1 MQHPTPNF
9 QNRSLYQMDNLAVLR
24 GINSGTIDLIATDPP
39 FNKGRDFHATPAS
52 LAAGAS
58 FQDRWSWKDDVQPV
72 WVEQIEDGWPET
84 HALIEAV
91 RLTDESMAAYLC
103 FMGVRLMEMRR
114 VLKDTGSIYLHCDP
128 TANAYLR
135 LLMDTIF
142 EARNFRNEIIWS
154 YRKMPN
160 SARHFQRN
168 HDTILFYAR
177 DERPTFNRQTEAYA
191 ASSERTYERARV
203 IGYNANLKKRMVT
216 VFDWGKYEAAVARGD
231 LPNDLQP
238 KEFGGGGA
246 AMRAVWDMPILSPSA
261 SERVGYPTQKPLALY
276 ERIISASSNEGDVV
290 FDPFAGCATTCVAA
304 ERLGRQ
310 WIGADYW
317 EKVTPIVVS
326 RLDASVPAP
335 LGGSWSGAINLEIM
349 PPSRTDAGDNA
360 APEQAL
366 PMSTFGFRRRRWSD
380 KVMLQMLTDKFGVRC
395 WACSFDYP
403 DTDYYD
409 LDHMLPKNDGG
420 LNDLSNRAVLCKPC
434 NQKVK
439 RDSLTLS
446 GVRQRRG
453 YTGKNVHPV
462 DAVAARDWSLQQER
476 DWDAKHG
483 VQGILS

>member
-1 MQHPTPNF
+1 MQHPNPNF

-58 FQDRWSWKDDVQPV
+58 FQDRWSWKDDVQTE
-72 WVEQIEDGWPET
+72 WVDAIEDGWPET

-91 RLTDESMAAYLC
+91 RLTYEPMAAYMC
-103 FMGVRLMEMRR
+103 FMGVRLMEMQR
-114 VLKDTGSIYLHCDP
+114 VLKETGSIYLHCDP

-135 LLMDTIF
+135 MLMDTIF
-142 EARNFRNEIIWS
+142 GRKTFRNEIIWYYKNAS
-154 YRKMPN
+154 RGKAQHAKAHEN
-160 SARHFQRN
+160 
-168 HDTILFYAR
+168 ILLYAKDGR
-177 DERPTFNRQTEAYA
+177 GVFNRSAVLAPYESGMTEWRYKKAGKA
-191 ASSERTYERARV
+191 PPAGKTPDDVIIMPALNTMDKERT
-203 IGYNANLKKRMVT
+203 
-216 VFDWGKYEAAVARGD
+216 
-231 LPNDLQP
+231 
-238 KEFGGGGA
+238 
-246 AMRAVWDMPILSPSA
+246 
-261 SERVGYPTQKPLALY
+261 GYPTQKPLALY
-276 ERIISASSNEGDVV
+276 ELIIKASSNEGDVV

-335 LGGSWSGAINLEIM
+335 LGGSWSGAINLQTA
-349 PPSRTDAGDNA
+349 PPTRTDAGDNA

-366 PMSTFGFRRRRWSD
+366 PMSTFGFRRRRWND

-409 LDHMLPKNDGG
+409 LDHVRPKNDGG
-420 LNDLSNRAVLCKPC
+420 ENDLSNRAVLCTPC
-434 NQKVK
+434 NRKVK
-439 RDSLTLS
+439 RASLSLT
-446 GVRQRRG
+446 GVREVRG
-453 YTGKNVHPV
+453 FTHRNPHPV
-462 DAVAARDWSLQQER
+462 DIRTAARWSREQER
-476 DWDAKHG
+476 AFDAKHG
-483 VQGILS
+483 VQGVLSSG

>member
-1 MQHPTPNF
+1 MQHPNPNF
-9 QNRSLYQMDNLAVLR
+9 QNRSLYQMDNLDVLR

-58 FQDRWSWKDDVQPV
+58 FQDRWSWKDDVQTE
-72 WVEQIEDGWPET
+72 WVDAIEDGWPET

-142 EARNFRNEIIWS
+142 GKGSFRNDIVW
-154 YRKMPN
+154 RKYAGRKN
-160 SARHFQRN
+160 NATRKFSTQQE
-168 HDTILFYAR
+168 TILFYVKTEDALFNILYEPISDKEIQKKYKMK
-177 DERPTFNRQTEAYA
+177 DEEGRLYREAWGRRYQLTGENRRIYLDE
-191 ASSERTYERARV
+191 
-203 IGYNANLKKRMVT
+203 
-216 VFDWGKYEAAVARGD
+216 
-231 LPNDLQP
+231 QP
-238 KEFGGGGA
+238 GA
-246 AMRAVWDMPILSPSA
+246 AIGSLWAEDGLQLNTSSA
-261 SERVGYPTQKPLALY
+261 ERVGYPTQKPLALY
-276 ERIISASSNEGDVV
+276 ERIIRASSNEGDVV

-317 EKVTPIVVS
+317 GEVMPIVVS

-335 LGGSWSGAINLEIM
+335 LGGSWSGAINLQTT
-349 PPSRTDAGDNA
+349 PPTRTDAGDNA

-366 PMSTFGFRRRRWSD
+366 PMSTFGFRRRRWND
-380 KVMLQMLTDKFGVRC
+380 KVMLQMLTQQFGIRC
-395 WACSFDYP
+395 WACLFNYP

-409 LDHMLPKNDGG
+409 LDHVRPKNDGG
-420 LNDLSNRAVLCKPC
+420 ENDLSNRSVLCTPC
-434 NQKVK
+434 NRKVK
-439 RDSLTLS
+439 RASLSLT
-446 GVRQRRG
+446 GVREFRG
-453 YTGKNVHPV
+453 FTHRNPHPV
-462 DAVAARDWSLQQER
+462 DVRAAVRWSREQER
-476 DWDAKHG
+476 AFDAKHG
-483 VQGILS
+483 VQGVLSSG

>member
-1 MQHPTPNF
+1 MQHPNPNF

-58 FQDRWSWKDDVQPV
+58 FQDRWSWKDDVQTE
-72 WVEQIEDGWPET
+72 WVDAIEDGWPET

-142 EARNFRNEIIWS
+142 GKGSFRNDIVW
-154 YRKMPN
+154 RKYAGRKN
-160 SARHFQRN
+160 NATRKFSTQQE
-168 HDTILFYAR
+168 TILFYVKTEDALFNILYEPISDKEIQKKYKMK
-177 DERPTFNRQTEAYA
+177 DEEGRLYREAWGRRYQLTGENRRIYLDE
-191 ASSERTYERARV
+191 
-203 IGYNANLKKRMVT
+203 
-216 VFDWGKYEAAVARGD
+216 
-231 LPNDLQP
+231 QP
-238 KEFGGGGA
+238 GA
-246 AMRAVWDMPILSPSA
+246 AIGSLWAEDGLQLNTSSA
-261 SERVGYPTQKPLALY
+261 ERVGYPTQKPLALY
-276 ERIISASSNEGDVV
+276 ERIIRASSNEGDVV

-317 EKVTPIVVS
+317 GEVMPIVVS

-335 LGGSWSGAINLEIM
+335 LGGSWSGAINLQTT
-349 PPSRTDAGDNA
+349 PPTRTDAGDNA

-366 PMSTFGFRRRRWSD
+366 PMSTFGFRRRRWND
-380 KVMLQMLTDKFGVRC
+380 KVMLQMLTQQFGIRC
-395 WACSFDYP
+395 WACLFNYP

-409 LDHMLPKNDGG
+409 LDHVRPKNDGG
-420 LNDLSNRAVLCKPC
+420 ENDLSNRSVLCTPC
-434 NQKVK
+434 NRKVK
-439 RDSLTLS
+439 RASLSLT
-446 GVRQRRG
+446 GVREFRG
-453 YTGKNVHPV
+453 FTHRNPHPV
-462 DAVAARDWSLQQER
+462 DVRAAVRWSREQER
-476 DWDAKHG
+476 LFDLKHG

>member
-1 MQHPTPNF
+1 MQHPNPNF

-58 FQDRWSWKDDVQPV
+58 FQDRWSWKDDVQTE
-72 WVEQIEDGWPET
+72 WVDAIEDGWPET

-91 RLTDESMAAYLC
+91 RLTYEPMAAYMC
-103 FMGVRLMEMRR
+103 FMGVRLMEMQR
-114 VLKDTGSIYLHCDP
+114 VLKETGSIYLHCDP

-135 LLMDTIF
+135 MLMDTIF
-142 EARNFRNEIIWS
+142 GRKTFRNEIIWYYKNAS
-154 YRKMPN
+154 RGKAQHAKAHEN
-160 SARHFQRN
+160 
-168 HDTILFYAR
+168 ILLYAKDGR
-177 DERPTFNRQTEAYA
+177 GVFNRSAVLAPYESGMTEWRYKKAGKA
-191 ASSERTYERARV
+191 PPAGKTPDDVIVMPALNTMDKERT
-203 IGYNANLKKRMVT
+203 
-216 VFDWGKYEAAVARGD
+216 
-231 LPNDLQP
+231 
-238 KEFGGGGA
+238 
-246 AMRAVWDMPILSPSA
+246 
-261 SERVGYPTQKPLALY
+261 GYPTQKPLALY
-276 ERIISASSNEGDVV
+276 ELIIKASSNEGDVV

-335 LGGSWSGAINLEIM
+335 LGGSWSGAINLQTA
-349 PPSRTDAGDNA
+349 PPTRTDAGDNA

-366 PMSTFGFRRRRWSD
+366 PMSTFGFRRRRWND

-409 LDHMLPKNDGG
+409 LDHVRPKNDGG
-420 LNDLSNRAVLCKPC
+420 ENDLSNRAVLCTPC
-434 NQKVK
+434 NRKVK
-439 RDSLTLS
+439 RASLSLT
-446 GVRQRRG
+446 GVREVRG
-453 YTGKNVHPV
+453 FTHRNPHPV
-462 DAVAARDWSLQQER
+462 DIRTAARWSREQER
-476 DWDAKHG
+476 AFDAKHG
-483 VQGILS
+483 VQGVLSSG

>member
-1 MQHPTPNF
+1 MQHPNPNF

-91 RLTDESMAAYLC
+91 RLTDESMAAYMC

-114 VLKDTGSIYLHCDP
+114 VLKDTGGIYLHCDP

-142 EARNFRNEIIWS
+142 GKGSFRNDIVW
-154 YRKMPN
+154 RKYAGRKN
-160 SARHFQRN
+160 NATRKFSTQQE
-168 HDTILFYAR
+168 TILFYVKTEDALFNILYEPISDKEIQKKYKMK
-177 DERPTFNRQTEAYA
+177 DEEGRLYREAWGRRYQLTGENRRIYLDE
-191 ASSERTYERARV
+191 
-203 IGYNANLKKRMVT
+203 
-216 VFDWGKYEAAVARGD
+216 
-231 LPNDLQP
+231 QP
-238 KEFGGGGA
+238 GA
-246 AMRAVWDMPILSPSA
+246 AIGSLWAEDGLQLNTSSA
-261 SERVGYPTQKPLALY
+261 ERVGYPTQKPLALY
-276 ERIISASSNEGDVV
+276 ERIIRASSNEGDIV

-317 EKVTPIVVS
+317 GEVMPIVVS

-335 LGGSWSGAINLEIM
+335 LGGSWSGAINLQTT
-349 PPSRTDAGDNA
+349 PPTRTDAGDNA

-366 PMSTFGFRRRRWSD
+366 PMSTLGFRRRRWSD
-380 KVMLQMLTDKFGVRC
+380 KVMLQMFTQQFGIRC
-395 WACSFDYP
+395 WACLFDYP

-409 LDHMLPKNDGG
+409 LDHVRPKNDGG
-420 LNDLSNRAVLCKPC
+420 LNDLPNRAVLCKPC

-439 RDSLTLS
+439 RDSLSLT
-446 GVRQRRG
+446 GVRAVRG
-453 YTGKNVHPV
+453 FTHRNPHPV
-462 DAVAARDWSLQQER
+462 DVQAAVRWAMEQER
-476 DWDAKHG
+476 LFDLKHG